1 MTSKKTANRRGTESA
16 APDGPV
22 RDGGNVLGADPHKRT
37 LTATVLDERGGV
49 LGTSVFNVSGE
60 GHRAMEAWALSF
72 GPVSRWGI
80 EGAAGIGRHTA
91 MFLARRGHDVRAVCP
106 NRTNERARGAG
117 RARATPGDQRVQSSD
132 RPGSKVDG
140 RALVA
145 SSTLMASRW
154 PQLRGSLM
162 PWPAR
167 TWRRGP
173 HGVDVV
179 ALGPRSRRPEAPGR
193 HLPRRD
199 RWSGRRRT

>member
-91 MFLARRGHDVRAVCP
+91 MFLARRGTTFAPCAPTGPMSGPGAPAGQERRLVTSACRAAIARVRKSM
-106 NRTNERARGAG
+106 AG
-117 RARATPGDQRVQSSD
+117 PS
-132 RPGSKVDG
+132 
-140 RALVA
+140 
-145 SSTLMASRW
+145 
-154 PQLRGSLM
+154 
-162 PWPAR
+162 WPA
-167 TWRRGP
+167 
-173 HGVDVV
+173 
-179 ALGPRSRRPEAPGR
+179 AP
-193 HLPRRD
+193 
-199 RWSGRRRT
+199 